1 MRKQFK
7 AAVAAASPVYSQV
20 IGAKQEIQE
29 QDVHDDQNTQA
40 VQDTQQVQYTQ
51 GRKGMK
57 QPRINMAFTPE
68 NLGYLRTMA
77 GIKGISIT
85 KYVNDLI
92 LQDREKNADTYN
104 EAKRITESI

>member
-1 MRKQFK
+1 MGKQFK
-7 AAVAAASPVYSQV
+7 SAAAAASPVYNQI
-20 IGAKQEIQE
+20 IGTKQEAQE
-29 QDVHDDQNTQA
+29 QDTYE
-40 VQDTQQVQYTQ
+40 VQYVQEAQSTQ
-51 GRKGMK
+51 GKKGMK

-68 NLGYLRTMA
+68 NLSYLRIMA

-92 LQDREKNADTYN
+92 LQDREKKADTYN